1 VSRDFPLEF
10 HETAR
15 RAAVAGRSTAEQG
28 KYWEMRQTIFANS
41 GQLQADEMLDDAGK
55 SSLDVTKFKACVD
68 SNKYKA
74 VIDKD
79 IAEGTAAGVTG
90 TPSFVLG
97 HVQNG
102 NLNGV
107 RIVGAMPYQQ
117 FDAKI
122 QELLKQVP
130 TTKK

>member
-1 VSRDFPLEF
+1 
-10 HETAR
+10 
-15 RAAVAGRSTAEQG
+15 
-28 KYWEMRQTIFANS
+28 MRQSIFANA
-41 GQLQADEMLDDAGK
+41 GQLQADKILDDAGK
-55 SSLDVTKFKACVD
+55 SSLDVTKFKVCVGSD
-68 SNKYKA
+68 EYKA

-79 IAEGTAAGVTG
+79 IAEGTAVGITG

-97 HVQNG
+97 QVQNG

-130 TTKK
+130 TAKN